1 MNWKQIL
8 HLLHILNLRFDPQ
21 FAPPGP
27 RKAKVKTTGNDQ
39 AQDPDNL
46 LYTSVTATAYTSDG
60 TDDNPEWN
68 KYDGPDSGRSA
79 VLTDSDRTVI
89 TSWHLTGENRPKL
102 SEAKYMAV
110 KVKWARNLSA
120 AKASRELTKERGHG
134 YKIRTVENYYTA
146 INYAD
151 TLPHRVKRGLA
162 PQSTAKEVA

>member
-27 RKAKVKTTGNDQ
+27 RKKPVKKTGNSGH
-39 AQDPDNL
+39 QDPDNL
-46 LYTSVTATAYTSDG
+46 LYTSVTSMAYTSDEVDG
-60 TDDNPEWN
+60 QPEWN
-68 KYDGPDSGRSA
+68 KYDGPESGRSA
-79 VLTDSDRTVI
+79 VLTPSDRTVI
-89 TSWHLTGENRPKL
+89 ASWHTTGENRPKL

-110 KVKWARNLSA
+110 KVKWARMLSA
-120 AKASRELTKERGHG
+120 AKASKELTREKGHG

-151 TLPHRVKRGLA
+151 TLPHRTSRGVV
-162 PQSTAKEVA
+162 PQTTAKEVA